1 MKTFGKKA
9 SSVFQFGKKAGRRAI
24 FGLKKG
30 VSYAAK
36 YGQPISDLATVGAT
50 LAMSLGQPEIAAPL
64 IGIAQ
69 GASRASHYGGMVDAG
84 IREIENDI
92 KGLQKMGKKSNSSQS
107 SNFEQP
113 QAPPQAPPQAENRM
127 VVFESSPAPA
137 PRRMGGHGRRG
148 R

>member
-1 MKTFGKKA
+1 MVTFGKKA
-9 SSVFQFGKKAGRRAI
+9 SSVFQFGKKAGQRAV

-30 VSYAAK
+30 ARYAAK

-50 LAMSLGQPEIAAPL
+50 LALSLGQPEIATPL

-69 GASRASHYGGMVDAG
+69 GASKASHYGGKVDSG
-84 IREIENDI
+84 IREIEKDI
-92 KGLQKMGKKSNSSQS
+92 MGLQKMGKKSRASQS

-113 QAPPQAPPQAENRM
+113 QAPPQAENSM

-137 PRRMGGHGRRG
+137 PRKMGFKWG
-148 R
+148 